1 MVLALF
7 TLVLRKMHGWPTIDS
22 LYFAATNRLAV
33 GVGFVQPLDRLSRAI
48 LLALGLFHVALFGG
62 LASAVVGETYKS
74 FDAPADENA
83 PMKRRLRLGV
93 FAVVL
98 WLCGAVGLRWLEA
111 APWGVSMY
119 WSLALLTAANVG
131 GLAPITLGGKL
142 LTAWLSLLG
151 CLAFGRA
158 IGEVATLPL
167 DAARRKAQTQV
178 LDSWGEELT
187 PAALKKLSRGELVK
201 DLGIAM
207 RRDSCDRNGFA
218 LLALVEMGK
227 ITAEDLAECRE
238 VFSRLDRSGR
248 GRLSW
253 DDLALVARDAKREG
267 DEWAEAEDL
276 EEDEGGESDRPDG
289 GKRSAGEGAV
299 ALGRRLALA
308 IVQAAGDVA
317 KQVEQAGDLAGD
329 LAGKGTTDAL
339 SSACTEIS
347 KVRASEGKG
356 RRQNDSASDIAVRHA
371 RGDGTGL

>member
-1 MVLALF
+1 M
-7 TLVLRKMHGWPTIDS
+7 
-22 LYFAATNRLAV
+22 
-33 GVGFVQPLDRLSRAI
+33 
-48 LLALGLFHVALFGG
+48 GG
-62 LASAVVGETYKS
+62 
-74 FDAPADENA
+74 
-83 PMKRRLRLGV
+83 R
-93 FAVVL
+93 
-98 WLCGAVGLRWLEA
+98 
-111 APWGVSMY
+111 
-119 WSLALLTAANVG
+119 
-131 GLAPITLGGKL
+131 
-142 LTAWLSLLG
+142 
-151 CLAFGRA
+151 
-158 IGEVATLPL
+158 
-167 DAARRKAQTQV
+167 
-178 LDSWGEELT
+178 
-187 PAALKKLSRGELVK
+187 
-201 DLGIAM
+201 
-207 RRDSCDRNGFA
+207 
-218 LLALVEMGK
+218 
-227 ITAEDLAECRE
+227 
-238 VFSRLDRSGR
+238 
-248 GRLSW
+248 SW

>member
-1 MVLALF
+1 MPASAVVLALF

-62 LASAVVGETYKS
+62 LASAVVGAHPASRPLQDCTDCTDGPPCIVLFSCRRGLACPLIAGETYKS

-158 IGEVATLPL
+158 IGEVSVCHL
-167 DAARRKAQTQV
+167 
-178 LDSWGEELT
+178 
-187 PAALKKLSRGELVK
+187 
-201 DLGIAM
+201 
-207 RRDSCDRNGFA
+207 
-218 LLALVEMGK
+218 
-227 ITAEDLAECRE
+227 
-238 VFSRLDRSGR
+238 
-248 GRLSW
+248 
-253 DDLALVARDAKREG
+253 
-267 DEWAEAEDL
+267 
-276 EEDEGGESDRPDG
+276 
-289 GKRSAGEGAV
+289 
-299 ALGRRLALA
+299 
-308 IVQAAGDVA
+308 
-317 KQVEQAGDLAGD
+317 
-329 LAGKGTTDAL
+329 
-339 SSACTEIS
+339 
-347 KVRASEGKG
+347 
-356 RRQNDSASDIAVRHA
+356 NDSSFSSHLLLPRQTKLPIWACSHSAWMASFTPLICLVFPS
-371 RGDGTGL
+371 LP